1 MIDMIL
7 TIIAITLLILIATIP
22 IVQKYNKQLP
32 THDNP
37 ELWIEERA
45 KQYRNIPSRPINRRY
60 NKQRHSV
67 QYENYNIVMHDINVE
82 NKPYT

>member
-7 TIIAITLLILIATIP
+7 TIIAITLLILIVTIP

-45 KQYRNIPSRPINRRY
+45 KQYRNISF
-60 NKQRHSV
+60 
-67 QYENYNIVMHDINVE
+67 
-82 NKPYT
+82 